1 MAKRRGKP
9 PRIPQLGNHGLDD
22 ALHEYATAWSS
33 EEPQGLEAL
42 RRATWTQTVKPQMLC
57 DELQGRLLSTLS
69 HMIAP
74 TRVLELGTFTGYATA
89 CWAEGL
95 AAEGTVDTVDV
106 NDELHAIQDK
116 HWTELG
122 IADRIRRH
130 TGKAMD
136 VLQSQALF
144 SADARPFDVVFVDAD
159 KEHQQAYV
167 DWAIEHVKDGGWIVV
182 DNVLWWGEVL
192 RVMNGTSDDPYAVRI
207 HELNVHMKGHPD
219 LDNVLLPL
227 RDGLQ
232 VARRRPR
239 E

>member
-22 ALHEYATAWSS
+22 ALHAYATSMS
-33 EEPQGLEAL
+33 NPEPAGLADL

-57 DELQGRLLSTLS
+57 DELQGRLLSALS

-95 AAEGTVDTVDV
+95 SPNGTVDTIDV
-106 NDELHAIQDK
+106 NDELAPIQDK
-116 HWTELG
+116 HWNALG
-122 IADRIRRH
+122 CAPVIRRH
-130 TGKAMD
+130 IGKAMD
-136 VLQSQALF
+136 LLESGVLFEDDS
-144 SADARPFDVVFVDAD
+144 RPLDVVFVDAD

-167 DWAIEHVKDGGWIVV
+167 DWAINQVRDGGWIVV

-192 RVMNGTSDDPYAVRI
+192 RVQDGTSQDPYAVRI
-207 HELNVHMKGHPD
+207 HELNTHMKGHPD

-227 RDGLQ
+227 RDGLH

-239 E
+239 G

>member
-22 ALHEYATAWSS
+22 ALHAYATDLSS
-33 EEPQGLEAL
+33 TEPAGLAAL

-57 DELQGRLLSTLS
+57 DELQGRLLASMS

-95 AAEGTVDTVDV
+95 ALEGTVDTVDV
-106 NDELHAIQDK
+106 NDELHAIQDE
-116 HWTELG
+116 HWAKLG
-122 IADRIRRH
+122 IADCIRRH

-136 VLQSQALF
+136 ILDSGVLF
-144 SADARPFDVVFVDAD
+144 DADPRPLDVVFVDAD
-159 KEHQQAYV
+159 KEHQQTYV
-167 DWAIEHVKDGGWIVV
+167 DWAIAHVRDGGWIVV

-192 RVMNGTSDDPYAVRI
+192 SV
-207 HELNVHMKGHPD
+207 ELGMEMTFFQG
-219 LDNVLLPL
+219 
-227 RDGLQ
+227 G
-232 VARRRPR
+232 

>member
-22 ALHEYATAWSS
+22 ALHAYATSMSS
-33 EEPQGLEAL
+33 PEPAGLEAL
-42 RRATWTQTVKPQMLC
+42 RRATWTQTAKPQMLC
-57 DELQGRLLSTLS
+57 DELQGRLLASLS
-69 HMIAP
+69 CMIAP

-95 AAEGTVDTVDV
+95 ATGGVIDTVDV

-116 HWTELG
+116 HWAELG
-122 IADRIRRH
+122 LVDRIRRH

-136 VLQSQALF
+136 VLQSRELV
-144 SADARPFDVVFVDAD
+144 SSDPRLFDVVFVDAD
-159 KEHQQAYV
+159 KENQKAYV
-167 DWAIEHVKDGGWIVV
+167 NWAIEHVRDGGWIVV

-192 RVMNGTSDDPYAVRI
+192 RVQDGTSEDPYAMRI
-207 HELNVHMKGHPD
+207 HELNAHMKGHPE

-227 RDGLQ
+227 RDGLH
-232 VARRRPR
+232 VARRKPR
-239 E
+239 G

>member
-9 PRIPQLGNHGLDD
+9 PRSPQLGNHGLDD
-22 ALHEYATAWSS
+22 ALHAYATDLSS
-33 EEPQGLEAL
+33 TEPANLAAL

-57 DELQGRLLSTLS
+57 DELQGRLLASMS
-69 HMIAP
+69 HMIEP

-95 AAEGTVDTVDV
+95 TPEGTVDTVDV
-106 NDELHAIQDK
+106 NDELHPIQDK
-116 HWTELG
+116 HWAELNV
-122 IADRIRRH
+122 ADRIRRH

-136 VLQSQALF
+136 ILDSGELF
-144 SADARPFDVVFVDAD
+144 DADPRPFDVVFVDAD

-167 DWAIEHVKDGGWIVV
+167 DWAIAHVRDGGWIVV

-192 RVMNGTSDDPYAVRI
+192 RVQDGTSEDPYAVRI
-207 HELNVHMKGHPD
+207 HELNAHMKGHPD

-227 RDGLQ
+227 RDGLH
-232 VARRRPR
+232 VARRKPR
-239 E
+239 G